1 MQRQKQSKSGQ
12 GLKKKNLPPIWIP
25 VPCLSLQNSGGYNIP
40 LSAPS
45 HSSTRM
51 VNVKNWNIK
60 WTERQLLDLFYEL
73 PFRNMLVTIR
83 FKVPLR
89 KLEAMDVFMIDFH
102 IPVQTNYMVYV
113 WITVRWL
120 LDLVFVYFLGN
131 FYGIFLNMFD

>member
-73 PFRNMLVTIR
+73 PFRNMLVTIQR
-83 FKVPLR
+83 SPTKIRRNGCFHDWLSYTR
-89 KLEAMDVFMIDFH
+89 ANKL
-102 IPVQTNYMVYV
+102 
-113 WITVRWL
+113 
-120 LDLVFVYFLGN
+120 
-131 FYGIFLNMFD
+131 